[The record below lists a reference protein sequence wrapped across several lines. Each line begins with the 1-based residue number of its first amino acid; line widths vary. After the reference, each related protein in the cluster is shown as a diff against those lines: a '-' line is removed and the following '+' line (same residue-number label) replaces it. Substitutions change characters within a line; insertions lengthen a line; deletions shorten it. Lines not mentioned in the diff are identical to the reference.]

1 MNTYLLFKSIHL
13 IAVISWMAGL
23 LYLPRI
29 FVYHSEA
36 DRDKKSEDL
45 ISTFKIMERRLFIYI
60 MNPAMIVSWIFGILL
75 IHSIGINS
83 FGSLWLQLKMFFIVI
98 LTIYHFFL
106 LQCLRKFAENR
117 NSYSSKFYRIINE
130 IPTVLLIMIIFVV
143 VFKFIC
149 ASCLLHIDFPNYL
162 INVRSYIAL
171 NHKSNSSTVAS
182 VWGRTVNNHWVV
194 KR

>member
-36 DRDKKSEDL
+36 IVNNKSKDL
-45 ISTFKIMERRLFIYI
+45 TSIFKIMERRLFIYI

-75 IHSIGINS
+75 IYTIGMDN
-83 FGSLWLQLKMFFIVI
+83 FGSLWLQLKLLFVII

-106 LQCLRKFAENR
+106 FQCLRNFAENN
-117 NSYSSKFYRIINE
+117 NSFSPKFYRIINE
-130 IPTVLLIMIIFVV
+130 IPTVLLIAIIFTVI
-143 VFKFIC
+143 FKP
-149 ASCLLHIDFPNYL
+149 L
-162 INVRSYIAL
+162 
-171 NHKSNSSTVAS
+171 
-182 VWGRTVNNHWVV
+182 
-194 KR
+194 

>member
-36 DRDKKSEDL
+36 VANNKPEDL
-45 ISTFKIMERRLFIYI
+45 MSTFKVMERRLFIYI
-60 MNPAMIVSWIFGILL
+60 MNPAMITSWIFGILL
-75 IHSIGINS
+75 IYSTDIDNLS
-83 FGSLWLQLKMFFIVI
+83 NLWLQLKLLLVVV

-106 LQCLRKFAENR
+106 FQCLRKFTKNS

-130 IPTVLLIMIIFVV
+130 IPTILLIIIIFIV
-143 VFKFIC
+143 VFKP
-149 ASCLLHIDFPNYL
+149 L
-162 INVRSYIAL
+162 
-171 NHKSNSSTVAS
+171 
-182 VWGRTVNNHWVV
+182 
-194 KR
+194 